1 MEYLQTRQVIWEQIG
16 AVSNPGCYEVVQL
29 LPNFGKLQLCTL
41 FFPLMWVHSLLPL
54 QVLTLALAD
63 FIPHISWSLTKQV
76 ENLQHR
82 DGNELRGRK
91 EHEDENIQ
99 CFNTFYCLPFK
110 PDTTV
115 LTRQTEQLAFNWR
128 LKLLFLSRWTRQR
141 DEQSH
146 GYGLG
151 NMT

>member
-1 MEYLQTRQVIWEQIG
+1 MLFG
-16 AVSNPGCYEVVQL
+16 VQW
-29 LPNFGKLQLCTL
+29 NNSKQGKLYENKQVQYLTL
-41 FFPLMWVHSLLPL
+41 VVMKQFSYYLILVNYNCVLFPLMWVHSLLPL

-63 FIPHISWSLTKQV
+63 FIPHISWSLTKRV

-128 LKLLFLSRWTRQR
+128 LKLLFLSR
-141 DEQSH
+141 
-146 GYGLG
+146 
-151 NMT
+151 